1 MSDQHPW
8 EGREEYDPEKL
19 AIDPKR
25 KWLLMGIPICVVL
38 GIFQLTRALGGNTR
52 SWAYVIEWPF
62 FGLFIWYMYWKISH
76 PEKFLSNDDDD
87 DSEGEE

>member
-8 EGREEYDPEKL
+8 DGREEYDPEKL

-62 FGLFIWYMYWKISH
+62 FWIIHLVYVLEDFTSRKIF
-76 PEKFLSNDDDD
+76 E
-87 DSEGEE
+87 